1 MLKVTLGL
9 LNIKEMFSSNSSD
22 FGNCTFFLFLFF
34 SFFKLRTVS
43 VTMYRVTSRKSCT
56 FKTESVLSVF

>member
-9 LNIKEMFSSNSSD
+9 LNIKEMFSSNSSN
-22 FGNCTFFLFLFF
+22 FGNCTFFPFL
-34 SFFKLRTVS
+34 FFKLRTVS

>member
-22 FGNCTFFLFLFF
+22 FGNCTFFSFSFF
-34 SFFKLRTVS
+34 FFKLRTVS

>member
-22 FGNCTFFLFLFF
+22 FGNCTFFF
-34 SFFKLRTVS
+34 SSFFFKLRTVS

>member
-22 FGNCTFFLFLFF
+22 FGNCTFFLFF